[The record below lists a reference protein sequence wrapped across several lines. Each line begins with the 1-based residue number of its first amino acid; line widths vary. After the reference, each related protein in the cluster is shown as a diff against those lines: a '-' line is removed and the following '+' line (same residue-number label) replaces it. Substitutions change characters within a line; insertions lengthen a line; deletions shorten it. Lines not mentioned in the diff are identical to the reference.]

1 MWDLNTIVYPLWLL
15 HCMASLIFLKQWFN
29 LLLLLLE
36 LPFHPNPDH
45 ILTLPFCQAITCLSM
60 YILGSLGLGCSSLT
74 HLPYQLD
81 LVPGSTVLYKHL
93 FPNPSTVPLWA
104 TDLHW
109 REAGCSLGSL
119 CIHALFFGHA
129 TCRILVPWPW
139 MEPVPPTAEA
149 QSLNHW
155 TTREVPTDAF

>member
-1 MWDLNTIVYPLWLL
+1 MRMWDLNTIVYPLWLL
-15 HCMASLIFLKQWFN
+15 HWMACLISLKQWFN
-29 LLLLLLE
+29 LRLLPLQ
-36 LPFHPNPDH
+36 LPFHPNPHH
-45 ILTLPFCQAITCLSM
+45 ILTCPSLRPSLVSL

-81 LVPGSTVLYKHL
+81 LLPGSTVLYNHL
-93 FPNPSTVPLWA
+93 FPNPSTVPLGA

-129 TCRILVPWPW
+129 TCRILVP
-139 MEPVPPTAEA
+139 
-149 QSLNHW
+149 
-155 TTREVPTDAF
+155 